1 MSISKKLEEMQTL
14 PHKWWK
20 KNKTYV
26 PCTENILVDFYD
38 REFRIEFVSYEFRKD
53 ILALSKYLE
62 ITTEVIPTR
71 FDYMYAINTELLEY
85 DKETHFEAKRL
96 ERADVAIF
104 CALFLRLHYNW
115 SAEEFLDWPAK
126 NIRIDVSP
134 VYSWLP
140 NVQRHVKNLL
150 IWGITGG
157 KVLEK
162 IDYNKGRADHDY
174 SRC

>member
-1 MSISKKLEEMQTL
+1 MLDKNLKEMQSL

-20 KNKTYV
+20 KNKVYI
-26 PCTENILVDFYD
+26 PCSENIPIDFYD
-38 REFRIEFVSYEFRKD
+38 RVFYTYFASYEFRQD

-62 ITTEVIPTR
+62 ITTNIIPTR

-85 DKETHFEAKRL
+85 DNEKHFEARRL

-104 CALFLRLHYNW
+104 CALFLKIHFNW
-115 SAEEFLDWPAK
+115 SAEEMLDWSARD
-126 NIRIDVSP
+126 IRIDVAP

-140 NVQRHVKNLL
+140 NVQQHVKKLL
-150 IWGITGG
+150 IWGISGG

-162 IDYNKGRADHDY
+162 IKYNKERADHDY
-174 SRC
+174 SRR